1 MRRFFAV
8 VVVLGVVTSSA
19 QALPPIPDYIK
30 ESFGDKPEY
39 KAYLAAAD
47 AQKSKCASC
56 HVPGQDK
63 KAKGHA
69 LNDFGKAVHKHLDDK
84 AFMAADKAGKEAADE
99 KGKTEGKAKAKEL
112 FLASWNKA
120 AAEKNAEG
128 KAFGDLIKDGKIP
141 GKND

>member
-1 MRRFFAV
+1 MRRFIAAAILLAFAV
-8 VVVLGVVTSSA
+8 SSA

-30 ESFGDKPEY
+30 ESFGSSDEHKG
-39 KAYLAAAD
+39 YLAAAA

-56 HVPGQDK
+56 HIPDQDK

-84 AFMAADKAGKEAADE
+84 AFMAADKASKEGADDKAKAE
-99 KGKTEGKAKAKEL
+99 AKAKAKAL
-112 FLASWNKA
+112 FLASWTKA
-120 AAEKNAEG
+120 AAEKNADG
-128 KAFGDLIKDGKIP
+128 KTFGELIKEGKIP

>member
-1 MRRFFAV
+1 MRHVMAAAI
-8 VVVLGVVTSSA
+8 VLGVFVSSA
-19 QALPPIPDYIK
+19 EALPPIPDYIK
-30 ESFGDKPEY
+30 ESFAGKEEF

-84 AFMAADKAGKEAADE
+84 AFTAADKASKEGADE
-99 KGKTEGKAKAKEL
+99 KAKAEAKKKAAEL
-112 FLASWNKA
+112 FLGAWTKA
-120 AAEKNAEG
+120 AAEKNADG
-128 KAFGDLIKDGKIP
+128 KTFGELIKEGKIP

>member
-84 AFMAADKAGKEAADE
+84 AFMAADKASKESTDD
-99 KGKTEGKAKAKEL
+99 KAKAEAKTKAAEL
-112 FLASWNKA
+112 FLTAWTRA
-120 AAEKNAEG
+120 ATEKNADG
-128 KAFGDLIKDGKIP
+128 KAFGELIKEGKIP
-141 GKND
+141 GKNE

>member
-1 MRRFFAV
+1 MRQFVAV
-8 VVVLGVVTSSA
+8 AVILGLAASSA
-19 QALPPIPDYIK
+19 YALPPIPDYIK
-30 ESFGDKPEY
+30 ESFGDKAEY
-39 KAYLAAAD
+39 KGYLAAAE

-99 KGKTEGKAKAKEL
+99 KGKAEGKAKAKAL
-112 FLASWNKA
+112 FLTAWEKASA
-120 AAEKNAEG
+120 DKNADG
-128 KAFGDLIKDGKIP
+128 KTFGDLIKEGKIP